1 MTARRKIGLTLIAL
15 VAICGLFA
23 PFLAPFNPVS
33 SGIDPLEGASAR
45 HWLRTDPLGRDVLS
59 RVIYGARISLMVGIG
74 AALIA
79 AVIGVPVGLMAGYF
93 RGRID
98 LVLVQVIDIF
108 IALPGLVLALIV
120 TAMLGAKALNLALV
134 LGFVSSPTVARLVR
148 GQALQV
154 RQTAYVEAARA
165 AGGGPAW
172 IMARHVWPNIMRTVS
187 AQFAITVSYAIFTSA
202 SLSFLGLGVPP
213 PTPDWGGMV
222 REGFEYLSVL
232 PLLSLGPGAAVAVS
246 VMAFYLI
253 GSSVE

>member
-1 MTARRKIGLTLIAL
+1 MASSIPSSGWRINGDGRGRIVTARRKIGLTLIAL

-45 HWLRTDPLGRDVLS
+45 HWLGTHPLGRGVLS

-165 AGGGPAW
+165 AGGGP
-172 IMARHVWPNIMRTVS
+172 R
-187 AQFAITVSYAIFTSA
+187 
-202 SLSFLGLGVPP
+202 
-213 PTPDWGGMV
+213 
-222 REGFEYLSVL
+222 
-232 PLLSLGPGAAVAVS
+232 
-246 VMAFYLI
+246 
-253 GSSVE
+253 

>member
-1 MTARRKIGLTLIAL
+1 VTARRKIGLTLIAL

-45 HWLRTDPLGRDVLS
+45 HWLGTDPLGRDVLS

-172 IMARHVWPNIMRTVS
+172 IMARHVRPNIMRTVS

-232 PLLSLGPGAAVAVS
+232 PLLSLGPGAAVAVT